1 MDTKQFHDQP
11 HYQRLYSLLQNKAG
25 HRKYDVIITVDNNAL
40 LFLLKYRDRLYPDVP
55 IVFCAVD
62 RFHDSM
68 YTSEPSRTTI
78 EKILAGHDGVTG
90 VTEDFDHEQTINV
103 ALRLHPSARYV
114 FLVTDG
120 INKSTYYPNLSD
132 QDVAIL
138 ARKFEGRAEF
148 IKILLSEDNLE
159 ALSSQIKPRAGQ
171 SIVLLANSFLDK
183 DGDLVLKSSALAP
196 MLRCDAPIYVVS
208 SSLFQVGC
216 AVGGYVNSSEGQS
229 RHVMDMVAQILEG
242 RSPDDIPIVEKSPN
256 MYIFN
261 YQYMTKFGITPSQLP
276 AGSIV
281 LNQPRSF
288 YHLYKKRVW
297 GVAGIIVGLLILVV
311 MLEVNTLRRRR
322 AEKRLHT
329 TNIAIESSINAI
341 ALADIAGNLTYVNKS
356 FLRLWGYDH
365 KRRVLGK
372 PAVSFWTHKDKA
384 QAVLKCVLD
393 EGSCIGELIAMRQDG
408 STFTVQL
415 SATLIR
421 DKNGEPLCMMA
432 SFIDVTE
439 RKRAEEKI
447 IRAKEEW
454 ERTFTAVPD
463 LIAIIDNDYRIV
475 RVNKAMAERMG
486 VAPDQAVG
494 MICYECVHQTRQPPT
509 FCPHSK
515 LLADGQEHT
524 EEIYEEHLGGHF
536 IVSVSPLRD
545 DDGSLA
551 GCVHVARDITEHKK
565 AEKAL
570 RESEEKYRLVIENTQ
585 DLTYSISPDGT
596 LTFISPQVANLGYS
610 VQEVVG
616 QNIRQFIH
624 PDDIQ
629 HVMANLAQTLAA
641 GEAPSL
647 ECRLLK
653 KDGRHIWVEETGSA
667 VHKGD
672 KIVQITGSIRDVTER
687 RRAEEALRE
696 SEHRYKALF
705 EGTAE
710 GIVVADIQTK
720 KFMYASPAFCAMLGY
735 TEGELK
741 KLGVEDIHPR
751 EHLQHTIAE
760 FEAQARGEK
769 TLAADIPCRRKNGEI
784 IYADIN
790 TARVVIDGRECN
802 VGFFTDI
809 TDRKRAEEA
818 RRETEEK
825 YRRIVESLRQEY
837 FFYSHGPDGVF
848 DYVSPSIENVLG
860 YSQKEFLTH
869 YTEYLTDSRINAVVV
884 HHTNLSI
891 QGQQQPPYEVEIY
904 HKDRSIHRLEV
915 TEVPVIDE
923 EGNVVAVEGIAHD
936 ITDRRKAQDALRL
949 SEEQYRTLT
958 HNIPGMVYTGN
969 PDWST
974 NVVSNSMAISG
985 YSVEDFNTREVN
997 WLDIIHPDDREW
1009 VVREA
1014 SKLGSHRT
1022 AVIQEYRIFDKAG
1035 KMRWVEDRK
1044 TPQFTLDREY
1054 RGVDGIVFDITERK
1068 HAEEALQKAR
1078 DELEMRVQHRTA
1090 DLAKAI
1096 EELRNEIAE
1105 RKRAEKKLLISQNQL
1120 RSLASEL
1127 SLAEER
1133 LRRKIATDVH
1143 DHVGQNLAIS
1153 KIKLESLRESTSSRP
1168 LVKSLDEIRELV
1180 AQTIESTRTLT
1191 FELSPPVLYELGFEA
1206 AVEWLVRQTRQRHKL
1221 SAEFKDD
1228 GRPKPLDDNI
1238 RVLLFQAVRELLV
1251 NVAKH
1256 AQAASVKVSTRRAGD
1271 RIRISVED
1279 DGVGIDTSEISSRSR
1294 TAGGFGL
1301 FSIRERLGHIGGSL
1315 KVSSRK
1321 GRGTRVTLV
1330 APLNSY
1336 KNNDTEKGK

>member
-1 MDTKQFHDQP
+1 LAICFLTTPSAGAKEPKSVLILASYHQTLGWTRSLVQDIETKLDQYDSTLHVSIEYMDTKRFHDQP
-11 HYQRLYSLLQNKAG
+11 HYQRLYSLLENKAG
-25 HRKYDVIITVDNNAL
+25 HGKYDVIIAVDNNAL

-62 RFHDSM
+62 HFHDSM

-78 EKILAGHDGVTG
+78 ENILAGHDGVTG
-90 VTEDFDHEQTINV
+90 VMEDFDHEQTIDV
-103 ALRLHPSARYV
+103 ALRLHPSARHV
-114 FLVTDG
+114 FLVNDG

-132 QDVAIL
+132 QDVATL

-148 IKILLSEDNLE
+148 TKILLSEDNLE
-159 ALSSQIKPRAGQ
+159 ALSSQIKPRADE

-183 DGDLVLKSSALAP
+183 DGDLVLKSDVLAP
-196 MLRCDAPIYVVS
+196 MLRCAAPIYVVS
-208 SSLFQVGC
+208 NSLFQVGC

-242 RSPDDIPIVEKSPN
+242 KSPDDIPIVEKSPN
-256 MYIFN
+256 MHIFN
-261 YQYMTKFGITPSQLP
+261 YRYMTRFGIAASQLP
-276 AGSIV
+276 TGSIL
-281 LNQPRSF
+281 LNQPQSF
-288 YHLYKKRVW
+288 YYLYKKRIWAVI
-297 GVAGIIVGLLILVV
+297 GIIIGLLILVI
-311 MLEVNTLRRRR
+311 MLEASTFRRKRVEDKLRT
-322 AEKRLHT
+322 K
-329 TNIAIESSINAI
+329 NVAIESSINAI
-341 ALADIAGNLTYVNKS
+341 AFADMNGRLTDVNNS
-356 FLRLWGYDH
+356 FLGMWGYDAE
-365 KRRVLGK
+365 RRVLGEPVTK
-372 PAVSFWTHKDKA
+372 FWTDERKA
-384 QAVLKCVLD
+384 AQVSETVTN
-393 EGSCIGELIAMRQDG
+393 EGSWIGELTARRKDN
-408 STFTVQL
+408 STFDAEV
-415 SATLIR
+415 SASLVKDEVGR
-421 DKNGEPLCMMA
+421 PVCMMA

-439 RKRAEEKI
+439 RKRAE
-447 IRAKEEW
+447 
-454 ERTFTAVPD
+454 
-463 LIAIIDNDYRIV
+463 
-475 RVNKAMAERMG
+475 
-486 VAPDQAVG
+486 
-494 MICYECVHQTRQPPT
+494 
-509 FCPHSK
+509 
-515 LLADGQEHT
+515 
-524 EEIYEEHLGGHF
+524 
-536 IVSVSPLRD
+536 
-545 DDGSLA
+545 
-551 GCVHVARDITEHKK
+551 
-565 AEKAL
+565 KAL
-570 RESEEKYRLVIENTQ
+570 RQSEEKYRLVIENTQ

-596 LTFISPQVANLGYS
+596 IAFISPQVATLGYS
-610 VQEVVG
+610 IQEVVG
-616 QNIRQFIH
+616 HNISQFIH
-624 PDDIQ
+624 PDDVQ
-629 HVMANLAQTLAA
+629 HVMANLAQTLAT

-653 KDGRHIWVEETGSA
+653 KDGSYFWVEETGSA

-720 KFMYASPAFCAMLGY
+720 KFMYASPAFCTMLGY

-741 KLGVEDIHPR
+741 KLSVEDIHPR
-751 EHLQHTIAE
+751 EHLQHVLAE
-760 FEAQARGEK
+760 FGAQARGEK
-769 TLAADIPCRRKNGEI
+769 TLAPDIPCMRKNGEI

-790 TARVVIDGRECN
+790 TARVAIDGRECN

-818 RRETEEK
+818 RQETEEK

-860 YSQKEFLTH
+860 YSRKEFLTH
-869 YTEYLTDSRINAVVV
+869 YTEYLTDSRINAAVI

-891 QGQQQPPYEVEIY
+891 QGRQQPPYEVEIY
-904 HKDRSIHRLEV
+904 HKDGSIHRLEV

-936 ITDRRKAQDALRL
+936 ITDHRKAQDALRQ

-974 NVVSNSMAISG
+974 NVVSNSMAVSG

-997 WLDIIHPDDREW
+997 WLDIVHPDDREW

-1078 DELEMRVQHRTA
+1078 DELEMRVQQRTA

-1153 KIKLESLRESTSSRP
+1153 KIKLESLRESTSSP
-1168 LVKSLDEIRELV
+1168 KLVKSLDEIRELV

-1191 FELSPPVLYELGFEA
+1191 FDLSPPVLYELGFEA
-1206 AVEWLVRQTRQRHKL
+1206 AVEWLVRQTRERHKL
-1221 SAEFKDD
+1221 SAQFKDD
-1228 GRPKPLDDNI
+1228 GRPKPLDSNI

-1256 AQAASVKVSTRRAGD
+1256 AQAAGVKVSTRRAGN

-1279 DGVGIDTSEISSRSR
+1279 DGVGLDTSEMSSRSHDM
-1294 TAGGFGL
+1294 GGFGL
-1301 FSIRERLGHIGGSL
+1301 FSIRERLGHVGGSL

-1330 APLNSY
+1330 APLNSN
-1336 KNNDTEKGK
+1336 KNNNTEESK